1 MPRQTLPSPEFESFS
16 ILPTMPFSPLRA
28 SLALLLLAV
37 AASASRGASV
47 PAPSDAGAP
56 VLIPR
61 ARQYDLTSKI
71 TGRGYRVFVSTP
83 FNADPA
89 RKYPVFYVLDGNWY
103 FGPTAINLTESSGGG
118 TILPAIVVGIG
129 YPSDDNDVA
138 GARRGLDLTISADAT
153 DKDPTMR
160 GGGDAFLRFINE
172 EVKPFVAARYAVDAT
187 RQILYGKSLGGLM
200 VVRQLFRDPSA
211 YSTYIAASPALY
223 RHNRDVLD
231 DEAAFA
237 QRVKAGEVR
246 VRVLI
251 TAAGDEQYRGPDPK
265 LRETADRTRRVDNA
279 AELAARLAALN
290 SDSFTA
296 SYALI
301 PDENHTLVSLASIG
315 RALGFALKP

>member
-1 MPRQTLPSPEFESFS
+1 MPRL
-16 ILPTMPFSPLRA
+16 PLRA
-28 SLALLLLAV
+28 VFTVVAFALF
-37 AASASRGASV
+37 AADGCRAETAPPS
-47 PAPSDAGAP
+47 PSDGAP
-56 VLIPR
+56 VTVPR

-71 TGRGYRVFVSTP
+71 NGRSYRVFVSTP

-89 RKYPVFYVLDGNWY
+89 KKYPVFYVLDGNWY
-103 FGPTAINLTESSGGG
+103 FGPTSINLTESSGGG

-138 GARRGLDLTISADAT
+138 RTRRGLDLTISADAADT
-153 DKDPTMR
+153 DPAAR

-172 EVKPFVAARYAVDAT
+172 EVKPFIAARYAIDPT

-223 RHNRDVLD
+223 RNHRDVLA
-231 DEAAFA
+231 DEPAFA
-237 QRVKAGEVR
+237 QRVKAGQVR
-246 VRVLI
+246 ARVLI
-251 TAAGDEQYRGPDPK
+251 TAAGDEQYRGADAK
-265 LRETADRTRRVDNA
+265 LRETADRTRRIDNA

-290 SDSFTA
+290 SDTFSA
-296 SYALI
+296 KYALI

-315 RALGFALKP
+315 RALGFALSP